1 MNIYGI
7 GTDLVDIKRFD
18 KKLANPQFVDLIFTI
33 KEIDYCL
40 SRKNSA
46 ESFAA
51 RFAAKEAYM
60 KALGSGWTKEANF
73 KEIEIIKDNQG
84 KPFIQLHGESKVH
97 FEKSHLKEI
106 FVSLSHT
113 TASASAFVII
123 TK

>member
-7 GTDLVDIKRFD
+7 GTDLVDIERLD
-18 KKLANPQFVDLIFTI
+18 KKLSKPAFVELIFTPL
-33 KEIDYCL
+33 EIDYCL
-40 SRKNSA
+40 SRKHSE

-73 KEIEIIKDNQG
+73 KEIEIINGNQG
-84 KPFIQLHGESKVH
+84 KPSILLHGASKIH
-97 FEKSHLKEI
+97 FEKSHLREI

-113 TASASAFVII
+113 KTSASAFVII